1 MKYESNLVSQ
11 YQSQNSRNLTYLSM
25 YLPISTNLLHII
37 RDMYIYILH
46 REMEQL
52 LMDLE
57 FRYLFFTFGVISWSP
72 VQSWSWIVY
81 IIKIHPNTEIRDQNL
96 SPSKDVTFLYI
107 HVSALHICTYLIYLG
122 TYWYLLRK
130 LNSSLS

>member
-57 FRYLFFTFGVISWSP
+57 FRYLFLLLGWFLEAF
-72 VQSWSWIVY
+72 SWIVY
-81 IIKIHPNTEIRDQNL
+81 IIKIHPNTEIRDQKL
-96 SPSKDVTFLYI
+96 SPSQDVTFLYI